1 MMSKNILKKL
11 VIIQSKLKAPKG
23 QYNSFGKYNY
33 RSCEDILENARPL
46 ANENNCVIVINDD
59 IKEVAGRYYVEATA
73 TLFDADSGEEISA
86 KAMAREPENKK
97 GNDESQITG
106 ASSSYARKYALSAL
120 FALDDTKDAD
130 TMDNR
135 EPAKKQVSK
144 PATDE
149 KHKLLTNVFNKMKS
163 LKATNAD
170 IVHIMEDKFN
180 KTSSKDLTLDEVK
193 DLEKNLAGYL
203 SEYLKGINDLHVAY
217 EPAIQK
223 SL

>member
-1 MMSKNILKKL
+1 MMGKNILKKL
-11 VIIQSKLKAPKG
+11 VTIQSKLKAPKG

-46 ANENNCVIVINDD
+46 ANENSCVIVLNDD
-59 IKEVAGRYYVEATA
+59 IKEVSGRYYVEATA
-73 TLFDADSGEEISA
+73 TLFDAESGEEIST
-86 KAMAREPENKK
+86 KALAREADIKK
-97 GNDESQITG
+97 GMDESQITG

-149 KHKLLTNVFNKMKS
+149 KTKHLSSVFNKMKTHNVS
-163 LKATNAD
+163 KQGILSVLKTN
-170 IVHIMEDKFN
+170 FN
-180 KTSSKDLTLDEVK
+180 KTSSKDLTLQEVK
-193 DLEKNLAGYL
+193 ELDENFNNYL
-203 SEYLKGINDLHVAY
+203 GQIMITET
-217 EPAIQK
+217 E
-223 SL
+223 

>member
-1 MMSKNILKKL
+1 MMGKNILKKL
-11 VIIQSKLKAPKG
+11 VTIQSKLKAPKG

-73 TLFDADSGEEISA
+73 TLFDAESGEEIST
-86 KAMAREPENKK
+86 KALAREADIKK
-97 GNDESQITG
+97 GMDESQITG

-135 EPAKKQVSK
+135 EQSKQINK
-144 PATDE
+144 PAQKQTQKPIDE
-149 KHKLLTNVFNKMKS
+149 KTKHLSSVFNKMKTHNVS
-163 LKATNAD
+163 KQGILSILKTN
-170 IVHIMEDKFN
+170 FN
-180 KTSSKDLTLDEVK
+180 KTSSKDLTLEEVK
-193 DLEKNLAGYL
+193 ELDENFNNYL
-203 SEYLKGINDLHVAY
+203 GQIMITET
-217 EPAIQK
+217 E
-223 SL
+223 